1 MREIW
6 GQRWL
11 LFSLA
16 SREIRNRYVG
26 SASGLFWALL
36 HPLVLLAIY
45 AVVFAT
51 IFKVKFPE
59 LGRFDFTTFVAL
71 GLWPWLMFQEGVQR
85 GAMAVQG
92 NANLVKK
99 VAFPSEILVYA
110 STGATWLI
118 HLTGY
123 GLVLLVLSLFFTPV
137 NPAGLPVMFLL
148 LFTVLL
154 FSVALALILAALQVL
169 FRDIEQFLIPIL
181 MVWFYATPILYPTT
195 LVPDWLQTA
204 IHLNPVSYFVE
215 RIRELLMG
223 GDWRI
228 AAGDL
233 FALLGSLLLLWL
245 ARKFFNRLAPYFEDF
260 L

>member
-6 GQRWL
+6 RQRWL
-11 LFSLA
+11 LLNLA
-16 SREIRNRYVG
+16 NREISNRYVG

-85 GAMAVQG
+85 GAMAVQA

-110 STGATWLI
+110 ASGATWLI
-118 HLTGY
+118 HLVGY
-123 GLVLLVLSLFFTPV
+123 GLVLLVLSVFFTPV
-137 NPAGLPVMFLL
+137 GLAGLPVVLL
-148 LFTVLL
+148 LLITLMLFTL
-154 FSVALALILAALQVL
+154 ALALVLAALQVL
-169 FRDIEQFLIPIL
+169 FRDVEQFLTPIL
-181 MVWFYATPILYPTT
+181 MVWFYATPILYPAN
-195 LVPDWLQTA
+195 LVPDWLQSA
-204 IHLNPVSYFVE
+204 IRLNPVSYFVE
-215 RIRELLMG
+215 RIRHLLMEG
-223 GDWRI
+223 GWQPMP
-228 AAGDL
+228 GD
-233 FALLGSLLLLWL
+233 FYALLGCLFLLWL
-245 ARKFFNRLAPYFEDF
+245 ARRFYNRLSPYFEDF